1 MGNDKF
7 YKERQMMVR
16 YQIRARGIKDERVL
30 SAMEKVQRH
39 LFVSETF
46 RESAYDDS
54 ALPAGK
60 GQTISQP
67 YMVAMMTEMLQL
79 KGHERVLEIGTGSGY
94 QSAILSML
102 AAEIYTVERIEA
114 LALQSERLLKELGY
128 LNVHVH
134 VGDGTLGLP
143 EYAPFDA
150 IIVTAA
156 SPKVQETYVEQLK
169 LNGRLVI
176 PVGERRSQVI
186 SLTINTPSGPITS
199 TSTPCVFVPLI
210 GKNGWSE
217 DEAY

>member
-1 MGNDKF
+1 
-7 YKERQMMVR
+7 MMVR